1 MMNSKMMILLVA
13 LSGLFFL
20 SCTTAPVQSTESEM
34 TYNYAKLKLM
44 DLDEM
49 TDLLQNRVNRYK
61 RTGNEELM
69 TEALQIC
76 LSRPDEDGMVDKLI
90 EIVRFNLDSDE
101 QWAEV
106 VDNVTDKSIAQL
118 KNETT
123 PVPDQVT
130 YLILLENL
138 VAQFQPEFIK
148 QYQGPLFET
157 EIIEK
162 IAQADIQVSDA
173 ARAERQLNLM
183 TAQRS
188 PSEIAQALVRTR
200 DRVLSR

>member
-1 MMNSKMMILLVA
+1 
-13 LSGLFFL
+13 
-20 SCTTAPVQSTESEM
+20 
-34 TYNYAKLKLM
+34 
-44 DLDEM
+44 
-49 TDLLQNRVNRYK
+49 
-61 RTGNEELM
+61 
-69 TEALQIC
+69 
-76 LSRPDEDGMVDKLI
+76 MVDKLI

-101 QWAEV
+101 QWEEV
-106 VDNVTDKSIAQL
+106 VDNVADKSIAQL

-200 DRVLSR
+200 EQALSR